1 MPSSTEHLAQAR
13 RNLLFV
19 SRINNTVGDCTDWQ
33 VTVCFYTA
41 LHVINAHLSQ
51 FGLQYRNHTDVDHA
65 LNPKVLLSLSKVD
78 DDAYVA
84 YCALQSLSRRA
95 RYLVNEKNM
104 ALTGLIHE
112 KHLARAIRHLD
123 TIFKYFSEKYED
135 WNFEQQQIGCEQLN
149 FNGLTYFRQR

>member
-1 MPSSTEHLAQAR
+1 
-13 RNLLFV
+13 
-19 SRINNTVGDCTDWQ
+19 
-33 VTVCFYTA
+33 
-41 LHVINAHLSQ
+41 
-51 FGLQYRNHTDVDHA
+51 
-65 LNPKVLLSLSKVD
+65 
-78 DDAYVA
+78 
-84 YCALQSLSRRA
+84 
-95 RYLVNEKNM
+95 M